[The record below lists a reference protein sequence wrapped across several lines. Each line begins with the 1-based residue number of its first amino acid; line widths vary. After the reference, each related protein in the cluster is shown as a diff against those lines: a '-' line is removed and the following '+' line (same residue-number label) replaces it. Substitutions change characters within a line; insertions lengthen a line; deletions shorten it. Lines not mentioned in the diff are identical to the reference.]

1 MYGKPDYTSQFQFL
15 YYEVTGYIYLVVS
28 IFLTINTYLHFKG
41 IWRVE
46 CTGILL
52 KQILDYW

>member
-15 YYEVTGYIYLVVS
+15 YYEVIYLVVS
-28 IFLTINTYLHFKG
+28 IFLTINTYHHFKG

-46 CTGILL
+46 CTGKLL

>member
-15 YYEVTGYIYLVVS
+15 YYEVIYILLHVS

-52 KQILDYW
+52 KQILNYW